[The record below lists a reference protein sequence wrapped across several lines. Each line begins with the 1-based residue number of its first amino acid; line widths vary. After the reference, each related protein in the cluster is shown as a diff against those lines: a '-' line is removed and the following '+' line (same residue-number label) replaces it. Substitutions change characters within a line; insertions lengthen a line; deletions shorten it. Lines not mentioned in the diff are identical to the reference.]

1 MLHCLIHPTN
11 ILVTLKNHKILL
23 ILILTLHFLDLLMR
37 RGLNFSP
44 ITPPSPNINSDEGG
58 SPGATEKDGSD
69 DAEPDASIRTEQ
81 LQFLGRGGPPE
92 VWGTPLPAPTKCA
105 PETGARSKGVGSR
118 GGEQSKLTRNL
129 HTPKVAVP
137 PGEFLTSTP
146 GVDKPHLLP
155 LMHDLSNKFL
165 SPPDPMKEFDPNE
178 EDAFISSEE
187 EESFPG
193 FIRFGPSAEMVLDR
207 LESRDVPNSDFT
219 EYRIPNIR
227 LILFGRILNSYF
239 FVCRIF
245 GFIYRIFGFILPN
258 FAKQRHGGNAK
269 Q

>member
-1 MLHCLIHPTN
+1 
-11 ILVTLKNHKILL
+11 
-23 ILILTLHFLDLLMR
+23 MR

-105 PETGARSKGVGSR
+105 PETGARSKGV
-118 GGEQSKLTRNL
+118 
-129 HTPKVAVP
+129 AVP

-193 FIRFGPSAEMVLDR
+193 FIRFGPSAEMVLD
-207 LESRDVPNSDFT
+207 
-219 EYRIPNIR
+219 
-227 LILFGRILNSYF
+227 
-239 FVCRIF
+239 
-245 GFIYRIFGFILPN
+245 
-258 FAKQRHGGNAK
+258 
-269 Q
+269 